1 VVTTS
6 PEVTRVVTDARGCYT
21 VRGLRPD
28 SYSVDAKLMGFKT
41 VRRENVEVAEGAT
54 KRIDFSMCPSG
65 LREIVWVVPRSYGEL
80 VRAADV
86 LAHLQITA
94 SRIEPRCG
102 EGWILSA
109 RILNVVKGINGMGH
123 TEVEF
128 LQQRSSTEPSPYH
141 PLGSELVVALS
152 GNATHAV
159 RTAGPFGVFVVEK
172 NVVRQPM
179 ASSIGSKYDGME
191 LSVFLKELRGLTR

>member
-54 KRIDFSMCPSG
+54 KRIDFPSG

-80 VRAADV
+80 VRTANV

-123 TEVEF
+123 TKVIEF
-128 LQQRSSTEPSPYH
+128 LQQRSPTEPSPY